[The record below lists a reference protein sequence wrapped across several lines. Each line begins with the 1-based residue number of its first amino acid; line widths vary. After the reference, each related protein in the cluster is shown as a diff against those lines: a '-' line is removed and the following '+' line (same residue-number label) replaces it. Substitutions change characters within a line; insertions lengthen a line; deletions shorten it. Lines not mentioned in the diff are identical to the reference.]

1 MATSLSLN
9 SPPGDEFPAQPD
21 FVEAVLA
28 ATVLLV
34 TPGHGGLEVLMVRR
48 PPRGL
53 FGGVW
58 VFPGGTVDPGD
69 HADDDVDLE
78 QAFRRAAVRELAE
91 EVGIA
96 VDVGSLAFVSRWVT
110 PMIFPRRYDTRFYL
124 APFVSRLPLTL
135 AIDELEEAA
144 YITPAA
150 ALGAHQAQQWP
161 MVLPTLAHLRWL
173 ARFTTIDQALKSTQ
187 RARLDPVTPGIA
199 ADGSLVPVD
208 IPW

>member
-1 MATSLSLN
+1 VPGYGPALN
-9 SPPGDEFPAQPD
+9 PDSVGPAP
-21 FVEAVLA
+21 A
-28 ATVLLV
+28 ATVLVV

-48 PPRGL
+48 PQRGF

-58 VFPGGTVDPGD
+58 VFPGGTVDPAD
-69 HADDDVDLE
+69 HAQEDLDPDR
-78 QAFRRAAVRELAE
+78 AFRRAAVRELAE
-91 EVGIA
+91 EVGMV
-96 VDVGSLAFVSRWVT
+96 VDVDALAFVSRWVT
-110 PMIFPRRYDTRFYL
+110 PTMFPRRYDTHFYL
-124 APFVSRLPLTL
+124 ASVSSALPLTL

-144 YITPAA
+144 YVTPAA

-173 ARFTTIDQALKSTQ
+173 ARFTNIDQALEATK
-187 RARLDPVTPGIA
+187 RARLEPVTPAIA

>member
-1 MATSLSLN
+1 LN
-9 SPPGDEFPAQPD
+9 SLAGDGVATPD
-21 FVEAVLA
+21 FVEPTPA

-48 PPRGL
+48 PPIGF

-58 VFPGGTVDPGD
+58 VFPGGTIDAGD
-69 HADDDVDLE
+69 HAGDDFPE

-91 EVGIA
+91 EVGIVLDA
-96 VDVGSLAFVSRWVT
+96 DSLAFVSRWVT
-110 PMIFPRRYDTRFYL
+110 PAGFSRRYDTHFYL
-124 APFVSRLPLTL
+124 APVATALPLKL
-135 AIDELEEAA
+135 AVDELEEAS

-161 MVLPTLAHLRWL
+161 MVLPTLAHLKWL
-173 ARFTTIDQALKSTQ
+173 ARFTTIDQALESTR
-187 RARLDPVTPGIA
+187 RARLDPVTPTIA